1 MLLTFKIQLRLTD
14 EQLIVINTMSND
26 GRMLYNCFLGKLKEQ
41 YDKDEKFISYYT
53 QQKELKDYKSDF
65 LTFDAKKEI
74 LRTLHNNY
82 SSFFK
87 LIKHNKDLNPKPPK
101 FRGKDYFFTLSFTQD
116 FIIKENILKI
126 SYSNYRKLDIKLN
139 FIEPIKDLKCLR
151 NKTSESE
158 IKQLKIYKQNNS
170 YFASITYE
178 KKEDKLKD
186 IDKNKVLSIDLG
198 KKNLLSV
205 YDVENNKGIVYS
217 SKHLSKNQ
225 KFLDKRIDELKSLK
239 DIKKKDSRKF
249 KQIKNKL
256 NTVYSK
262 KKTQTNLTL
271 QKVTKDLSNENKT
284 ILIGELTN
292 LKKNIK
298 SNFRSLNRQ
307 MQNNWNLQTFIHL
320 LEYKCKLKGNQ
331 VIKVNEAWTS
341 KTCCKC
347 GSINYDLDL
356 SDRQYICDCGNN
368 INRDINGAINIYKH
382 FMGDY
387 NPPFETLV
395 VSERFDWC
403 HINQMNRN
411 HNLIYRFLYYK
422 RG

>member
-14 EQLIVINTMSND
+14 EQQSIIDSMSND
-26 GRMLYNCFLGKLKEQ
+26 GRMLYNHYLGKLKEQ
-41 YDKDEKFISYYT
+41 YDIDKKFISYYT
-53 QQKELKDYKSDF
+53 QQKELKDYKSDY
-65 LTFDAKKEI
+65 LTFDVKKEI

-87 LIKHNKDLNPKPPK
+87 LVKQNKDLNPNPPK
-101 FRGKDYFFTLSFTQD
+101 FRGKDYFFTLSFVQD
-116 FIIKENILKI
+116 FIIKEIVLKI
-126 SYSNYRKLDIKLN
+126 SYSNYRKLEIKLD
-139 FIEPIKDLKCLR
+139 FIEPIKDLVCLR
-151 NKTSESE
+151 NKTADSE
-158 IKQLKIYKQNNS
+158 IKQLKIYKQDNN

-178 KKEDKLKD
+178 KKENPLKD
-186 IDKNKVLSIDLG
+186 INKNKVLSIDLG

-225 KFLDKRIDELKSLK
+225 KFSDKRIDELKSLR
-239 DIKKKDSRKF
+239 DTKKKNSRKS
-249 KQIKNKL
+249 KQINKKL
-256 NTVYSK
+256 KKVYSK

-284 ILIGELTN
+284 ILVGELTN

-307 MQNNWNLQTFIHL
+307 MQNNWNLQTFTHL

-331 VIKVNEAWTS
+331 VVKVNEAWTS

-347 GSINYDLDL
+347 DTINHDLDL

-368 INRDINGAINIYKH
+368 INRDINGAINIYKQ

-387 NPPFETLV
+387 NPPFETLS

-403 HINQMNRN
+403 HINQMNRK
-411 HNLIYRFLYYK
+411 HKFYS
-422 RG
+422 

>member
-1 MLLTFKIQLRLTD
+1 MLLTFKIQLNLSD
-14 EQLIVINTMSND
+14 EQQAIIDNMSND
-26 GRMLYNCFLGKLKEQ
+26 GRMMYNHFLGKLKEQ
-41 YDKDEKFISYYT
+41 YEKDKTFISYYI
-53 QQKELKDYKSDF
+53 QQKELKDYKCEY
-65 LTFDAKKEI
+65 LTFDVKKEI

-87 LIKHNKDLNPKPPK
+87 LVKQNKDLNPKPPK

-116 FIIKENILKI
+116 FIAKENVLKI
-126 SYSNYRKLDIKLN
+126 SYSNYRKLNIKLDY
-139 FIEPIKDLKCLR
+139 ILPIKDLICLR
-151 NKTSESE
+151 NKTKESE
-158 IKQLKIYKQNNS
+158 IKQLKIHKQDNK

-178 KKEDKLKD
+178 KKEDILKN
-186 IDKNKVLSIDLG
+186 IDTNKVLSIDLG
-198 KKNLLSV
+198 KKNLVSI

-217 SKHLSKNQ
+217 SKYLSKNQ

-239 DIKKKDSRKF
+239 DTKKKNSRKS
-249 KQIKNKL
+249 KQINKKL
-256 NTVYSK
+256 KKVYSK
-262 KKTQTNLTL
+262 KKTQTTLTL
-271 QKVTKDLSNENKT
+271 QKVTKDLNEQNKT

-292 LKKNIK
+292 LKKTIK
-298 SNFRSLNRQ
+298 SNFKSLNRQ

-347 GSINYDLDL
+347 GNINHDLDL

-368 INRDINGAINIYKH
+368 INRDINSAINIYKQ
-382 FMGDY
+382 FVGDY
-387 NPPFETLV
+387 NPPFETFV

-403 HINQMNRN
+403 NINQMNRN
-411 HNLIYRFLYYK
+411 YK
-422 RG
+422 FYN

>member
-1 MLLTFKIQLRLTD
+1 MLLTFKIQLNLSD
-14 EQLIVINTMSND
+14 EQQTIIDAMSND
-26 GRMLYNCFLGKLKEQ
+26 GRMLYNHFLGKLKEQ
-41 YDKDEKFISYYT
+41 YEKDKTFISYYN
-53 QQKELKDYKSDF
+53 QQKELKDYKCEY
-65 LTFDAKKEI
+65 LTFDVKKEI

-87 LIKHNKDLNPKPPK
+87 LVKKNKDLNPKPPK
-101 FRGKDYFFTLSFTQD
+101 FRSKDYFFTLSFTQD
-116 FIIKENILKI
+116 FIVKENILKI
-126 SYSNYRKLDIKLN
+126 SYSNYRKLDIKLDY
-139 FIEPIKDLKCLR
+139 IQPIKDLICLR

-158 IKQLKIYKQNNS
+158 IKQLKIYKQDNK

-178 KKEDKLKD
+178 KKEDVLKN
-186 IDKNKVLSIDLG
+186 IDSNKVLSIDLG

-217 SKHLSKNQ
+217 SKYLSKNQ
-225 KFLDKRIDELKSLK
+225 KFLDKRIDELKSLR
-239 DIKKKDSRKF
+239 DLKKKNSRKS
-249 KQIKNKL
+249 KQINKKL
-256 NTVYSK
+256 KKVYSK

-271 QKVTKDLSNENKT
+271 QKVTKDLSNQNKT

-292 LKKNIK
+292 LKKNMK
-298 SNFRSLNRQ
+298 SNFKSLNRQ

-320 LEYKCKLKGNQ
+320 LEYKNKLKGNQ

-347 GSINYDLDL
+347 GSINHDLDL
-356 SDRQYICDCGNN
+356 SDRQYICDCGND

-411 HNLIYRFLYYK
+411 YK
-422 RG
+422 FYI

>member
-1 MLLTFKIQLRLTD
+1 MLLTFKIQLNLSD
-14 EQLIVINTMSND
+14 EQQSIINSMSND
-26 GRMLYNCFLGKLKEQ
+26 GRMLYNHFLGELKEQ
-41 YDKDEKFISYYT
+41 YEKDKTFISYYK
-53 QQKELKDYKSDF
+53 QQKELKDYKCEY

-82 SSFFK
+82 SSFFNLVK
-87 LIKHNKDLNPKPPK
+87 KNKDLNPSPPK

-126 SYSNYRKLDIKLN
+126 SYLHYRKLDIKLTY
-139 FIEPIKDLKCLR
+139 IEPIKDLICLR

-158 IKQLKIYKQNNS
+158 IKQLKIYKQDNH

-178 KKEDKLKD
+178 KKENVLKN
-186 IDKNKVLSIDLG
+186 IDTNKVLSIDLG

-217 SKHLSKNQ
+217 SKYLSKNQ
-225 KFLDKRIDELKSLK
+225 KFLDKRIDELKSLRDLK
-239 DIKKKDSRKF
+239 KKNSRKSKQINKKIKK
-249 KQIKNKL
+249 
-256 NTVYSK
+256 VYSK

-271 QKVTKDLSNENKT
+271 QKVTKDLSNQNKT

-298 SNFRSLNRQ
+298 SNFKSLNRQ

-320 LEYKCKLKGNQ
+320 LEYKNKLKGNQ

-347 GSINYDLDL
+347 GSINHDLEL
-356 SDRQYICDCGNN
+356 KDRQYICECGNDL
-368 INRDINGAINIYKH
+368 NRDINGAINIYKQ

-411 HNLIYRFLYYK
+411 YK
-422 RG
+422 FYN

>member
-1 MLLTFKIQLRLTD
+1 MLLTLKTKLNLTQ
-14 EQLIVINTMSND
+14 EQQTIIDNMSND
-26 GRMLYNCFLGKLKEQ
+26 GRVLYNYFLGKLKEQ
-41 YDKDEKFISYYT
+41 YEKDKTFISYYK
-53 QQKELKDYKSDF
+53 QQSELKDYKSDY
-65 LTFDAKKEI
+65 LTYDIKKEI

-87 LIKHNKDLNPKPPK
+87 LIKQNKDLNPKPPK

-116 FIIKENILKI
+116 FIIKENFLKI
-126 SYSNYRKLDIKLN
+126 SYSNRGKIETPLDY
-139 FIEPIKDLKCLR
+139 IEPIKNLICLR
-151 NKTSESE
+151 NKTKESE
-158 IKQLKIYKQNNS
+158 IKQLKIFKNDND
-170 YFASITYE
+170 YFTSITYE
-178 KKEDKLKD
+178 KKEENLKE
-186 IDKNKVLSIDLG
+186 IDNKKILSIDLG

-239 DIKKKDSRKF
+239 DTKNKGSRKF
-249 KQIKNKL
+249 KKL
-256 NTVYSK
+256 NKKLKKVYSK
-262 KKTQTNLTL
+262 KKTQTNLSL

-284 ILIGELTN
+284 ILVGELTN
-292 LKKNIK
+292 LKNNIK
-298 SNFRSLNRQ
+298 SKFRSLNRQ

-347 GSINYDLDL
+347 GNINHDLDL
-356 SDRQYICDCGNN
+356 SNRQYICDCGNDL
-368 INRDINGAINIYKH
+368 NRDINGAINIYKQ

-387 NPPFETLV
+387 NTPFETLN
-395 VSERFDWC
+395 VSERFGWC

-411 HNLIYRFLYYK
+411 YEFYN
-422 RG
+422 

>member
-1 MLLTFKIQLRLTD
+1 MLLTFKIQLNLSD
-14 EQLIVINTMSND
+14 EQQTIINDMSND
-26 GRMLYNCFLGKLKEQ
+26 GRMLYNHFLEELKEQ
-41 YDKDEKFISYYT
+41 YEKDKTFISYYK
-53 QQKELKDYKSDF
+53 QQKELKDYKCEY

-87 LIKHNKDLNPKPPK
+87 LVKKNKDLNTKPPK

-126 SYSNYRKLDIKLN
+126 SYSNYRKLDIELDYIN
-139 FIEPIKDLKCLR
+139 PIKNLICLR
-151 NKTSESE
+151 NKTIESE
-158 IKQLKIYKQNNS
+158 IKQLKIYKQDNR

-178 KKEDKLKD
+178 KKENVLKN
-186 IDKNKVLSIDLG
+186 IDTNKVLSIDLG

-205 YDVENNKGIVYS
+205 YDVKNNKGIVYS
-217 SKHLSKNQ
+217 SKYLSKNQ
-225 KFLDKRIDELKSLK
+225 KFLDKRIDELKSLR
-239 DIKKKDSRKF
+239 DTKKKNSKKS
-249 KQIKNKL
+249 KQINKKL
-256 NTVYSK
+256 KKVYSK
-262 KKTQTNLTL
+262 KKTQTNLIL
-271 QKVTKDLSNENKT
+271 QKVTKDLSNQNKT

-298 SNFRSLNRQ
+298 SNFKSLNRQ

-320 LEYKCKLKGNQ
+320 LEYKNKLKGNQ

-347 GSINYDLDL
+347 GSINHDLDL
-356 SDRQYICDCGNN
+356 SDRQYICDCGNDL
-368 INRDINGAINIYKH
+368 NRDINGAINIYKQ

-411 HNLIYRFLYYK
+411 YKLII
-422 RG
+422 

>member
-1 MLLTFKIQLRLTD
+1 MLLTFKIQINLSD
-14 EQLIVINTMSND
+14 EQQTIIDAMSND
-26 GRMLYNCFLGKLKEQ
+26 GRMLYNHFLGKLKEQ
-41 YDKDEKFISYYT
+41 YEKDKTFISYYN
-53 QQKELKDYKSDF
+53 QQKELKDYKCDY
-65 LTFDAKKEI
+65 LTFDVKKEI

-87 LIKHNKDLNPKPPK
+87 LIKKNKDLNPKPPK

-116 FIIKENILKI
+116 FIVKENILKI
-126 SYSNYRKLDIKLN
+126 SYSNYRKLEIKLDY
-139 FIEPIKDLKCLR
+139 IQPIKDLICLR

-158 IKQLKIYKQNNS
+158 IKQLKIYKKDEK

-178 KKEDKLKD
+178 KKEDILKN
-186 IDKNKVLSIDLG
+186 INTHKVLSIDLG
-198 KKNLLSV
+198 KKNLLSI

-217 SKHLSKNQ
+217 SKYLSKNQ
-225 KFLDKRIDELKSLK
+225 KFLDKRIDELKSLR
-239 DIKKKDSRKF
+239 DLKKKNSRKF
-249 KQIKNKL
+249 KQINKKL
-256 NTVYSK
+256 KKVYSK

-271 QKVTKDLSNENKT
+271 QKVTKDLSNQNKT
-284 ILIGELTN
+284 ILIGKLTN

-298 SNFRSLNRQ
+298 SNFKSLNRQ
-307 MQNNWNLQTFIHL
+307 MQNNWNLQTFVHL
-320 LEYKCKLKGNQ
+320 LEYKNKLKGNQ

-347 GSINYDLDL
+347 GND
-356 SDRQYICDCGNN
+356 
-368 INRDINGAINIYKH
+368 INRDINGAINIYKQ

-403 HINQMNRN
+403 HINQMNEN
-411 HNLIYRFLYYK
+411 YEFYI
-422 RG
+422 

>member
-1 MLLTFKIQLRLTD
+1 MLLTFKIKLNLSD
-14 EQLIVINTMSND
+14 EQQTIIDDMSNE
-26 GRMLYNCFLGKLKEQ
+26 GRMLYNHFLGKLKEQ
-41 YDKDEKFISYYT
+41 FEKDKTFTSYYN
-53 QQKELKDYKSDF
+53 QQKELKDYKCEH
-65 LTFDAKKEI
+65 LTFDVKKEI
-74 LRTLHNNY
+74 LRILHNNY

-87 LIKHNKDLNPKPPK
+87 LIKKNKDLNPKPPK

-116 FIIKENILKI
+116 FIVKENILKI
-126 SYSNYRKLDIKLN
+126 SYSNYRKLDIKLDY
-139 FIEPIKDLKCLR
+139 IAPIKNLICLR

-158 IKQLKIYKQNNS
+158 IKQLKIYKQDNT

-178 KKEDKLKD
+178 KKEDILKN
-186 IDKNKVLSIDLG
+186 IDTNKVLSIDLG

-217 SKHLSKNQ
+217 SKYLSKNQ

-239 DIKKKDSRKF
+239 DTKKKNSRKS
-249 KQIKNKL
+249 KQINKKL
-256 NTVYSK
+256 KKVYSK

-271 QKVTKDLSNENKT
+271 QKVTKDLSNQNKT

-307 MQNNWNLQTFIHL
+307 MQNNWNLQTFTHL

-331 VIKVNEAWTS
+331 VVKVNEVWTS

-347 GSINYDLDL
+347 GSINHDLDL
-356 SDRQYICDCGNN
+356 SDRQYICDCGND
-368 INRDINGAINIYKH
+368 INRDINGAINIYKQ

-387 NPPFETLV
+387 NPPFETLT

-411 HNLIYRFLYYK
+411 YK
-422 RG
+422 FYN

>member
-1 MLLTFKIQLRLTD
+1 MLLTFKIQLNLSD
-14 EQLIVINTMSND
+14 EQQAIIDNMSND
-26 GRMLYNCFLGKLKEQ
+26 GRMMYNHFLGKLKEQ
-41 YDKDEKFISYYT
+41 YEKNKTFISYYI
-53 QQKELKDYKSDF
+53 QQKELKDYKCEY
-65 LTFDAKKEI
+65 LTFDVKKEI

-87 LIKHNKDLNPKPPK
+87 LVKKDKDLNPKPPK

-116 FIIKENILKI
+116 FIVKENVLKI
-126 SYSNYRKLDIKLN
+126 SYSNYRKLHIALDYIA
-139 FIEPIKDLKCLR
+139 PIKDLICLR
-151 NKTSESE
+151 NKTKESE
-158 IKQLKIYKQNNS
+158 IKQLKIYKQDNK

-178 KKEDKLKD
+178 KKENILKN
-186 IDKNKVLSIDLG
+186 IDTNKVLSIDLG
-198 KKNLLSV
+198 KKNLVSI

-217 SKHLSKNQ
+217 SKYLSKNQ
-225 KFLDKRIDELKSLK
+225 KFLDNRIDELKSIR
-239 DIKKKDSRKF
+239 DIKKKNSRKS
-249 KQIKNKL
+249 KQINKKL
-256 NTVYSK
+256 KKIYSK

-271 QKVTKDLSNENKT
+271 QKITKDLSYQNKT

-298 SNFRSLNRQ
+298 SNFKSLNRQ
-307 MQNNWNLQTFIHL
+307 MQNNWNLQTFTRL

-347 GSINYDLDL
+347 GNINHDLHL
-356 SDRQYICDCGNN
+356 TDRQYICDCGNN

-387 NPPFETLV
+387 NPPIDFSNLLE
-395 VSERFDWC
+395 SERFDWC

-411 HNLIYRFLYYK
+411 YK
-422 RG
+422 FYN

>member
-1 MLLTFKIQLRLTD
+1 MLLTFKIQLNLSD
-14 EQLIVINTMSND
+14 EHQTVIDAMSND
-26 GRMLYNCFLGKLKEQ
+26 GRMLYNHFLGKLKEQ
-41 YDKDEKFISYYT
+41 YEKDKTFISYYN
-53 QQKELKDYKSDF
+53 QQKELKDYKCDY
-65 LTFDAKKEI
+65 LTFDVKKEI

-87 LIKHNKDLNPKPPK
+87 LVKKNKDLNSKPPK

-126 SYSNYRKLDIKLN
+126 SYFNYRKLEIKLDY
-139 FIEPIKDLKCLR
+139 IQPIKDLICLR

-158 IKQLKIYKQNNS
+158 IKQLKIYKKDEK

-178 KKEDKLKD
+178 KKEDILKN
-186 IDKNKVLSIDLG
+186 INTHKVLSIDLG
-198 KKNLLSV
+198 KKNLLSI

-217 SKHLSKNQ
+217 SKYLSKNQ
-225 KFLDKRIDELKSLK
+225 KFLDKRIDELKSLR
-239 DIKKKDSRKF
+239 DLKKKNSRKS
-249 KQIKNKL
+249 KQINKKL
-256 NTVYSK
+256 KKVYSK

-271 QKVTKDLSNENKT
+271 QKVTKDLSNQNKT

-298 SNFRSLNRQ
+298 SNFKSLNRQ

-320 LEYKCKLKGNQ
+320 LEYKNKLKGNQ

-347 GSINYDLDL
+347 GNINHDLDL
-356 SDRQYICDCGNN
+356 SDRQYICDCGND
-368 INRDINGAINIYKH
+368 INRDINGAINIYKQ

-411 HNLIYRFLYYK
+411 YEFYN
-422 RG
+422 

>member
-1 MLLTFKIQLRLTD
+1 MLLTFKIQLDLSD
-14 EQLIVINTMSND
+14 EQQSIIDAMSND
-26 GRMLYNCFLGKLKEQ
+26 GRMLYNHFLAKLKEQ
-41 YDKDEKFISYYT
+41 YEKDKTFISYYN
-53 QQKELKDYKSDF
+53 QQKELKDYKCDF
-65 LTFDAKKEI
+65 LTFDVKKEI

-87 LIKHNKDLNPKPPK
+87 LIKKNKDLNPKPPK

-116 FIIKENILKI
+116 FIIKDNILKI
-126 SYSNYRKLDIKLN
+126 SYSNYRKLNIKLDY
-139 FIEPIKDLKCLR
+139 IVPIKNLICLR

-158 IKQLKIYKQNNS
+158 IKHLKIYKQDNN
-170 YFASITYE
+170 YFASITY
-178 KKEDKLKD
+178 KKNEDILKS

-217 SKHLSKNQ
+217 SKYLSKNQ
-225 KFLDKRIDELKSLK
+225 RFLDKRIDELKSLR
-239 DIKKKDSRKF
+239 DLKKKNSRKY
-249 KQIKNKL
+249 KQINKKL
-256 NTVYSK
+256 KKVYSK

-271 QKVTKDLSNENKT
+271 QKVTKDLSEQNKT
-284 ILIGELTN
+284 IIIGELTN

-298 SNFRSLNRQ
+298 SNFKSLNRQ
-307 MQNNWNLQTFIHL
+307 IQNNWNLQTFTRL

-331 VIKVNEAWTS
+331 VVKVNEAWTS

-347 GSINYDLDL
+347 GSINHDLDL

-368 INRDINGAINIYKH
+368 INRDINGAINIYKQ

-387 NPPFETLV
+387 NPPLETLV

-403 HINQMNRN
+403 HINQMNKN
-411 HNLIYRFLYYK
+411 YK
-422 RG
+422 FYN